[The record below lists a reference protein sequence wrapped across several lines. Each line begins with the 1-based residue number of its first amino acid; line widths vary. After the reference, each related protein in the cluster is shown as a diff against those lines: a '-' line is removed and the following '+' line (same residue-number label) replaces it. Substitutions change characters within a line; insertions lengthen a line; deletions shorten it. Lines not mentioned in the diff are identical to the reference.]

1 VPDNIECV
9 VDEGAEL
16 AGGGG
21 EGSSPPPPRHN
32 PTKQDGDVVLVGMMT
47 IQVCVE
53 GGDRAGMPLEMQ
65 LRRS

>member
-1 VPDNIECV
+1 MKEQSWR
-9 VDEGAEL
+9 
-16 AGGGG
+16 GGGRG
-21 EGSSPPPPRHN
+21 YDL
-32 PTKQDGDVVLVGMMT
+32 TKQDGDVVLVGMMT

>member
-21 EGSSPPPPRHN
+21 RGSDL
-32 PTKQDGDVVLVGMMT
+32 TKQDGDVVLVGMMT